1 MVDRIGPAADTER
14 RAGVPVRRSTNEDDP
29 DQPWRLLHDVRNLTL
44 KIACVVVAI
53 LVWIQVAS
61 TTMVEADVSLPMEIV
76 GLGEGWTAEGS
87 ALPEEGRA
95 RLRVAKLSL
104 MAHQYIGWQLGSVQV
119 NLANFSPGP
128 PELYVIK
135 ESDVRSEAEVVSLL
149 PPIRLPLRIDWRDE
163 RRLPVQVPLRGQLP
177 DDRMLAGPIA
187 VDPDSVLVA
196 GPRRFFQ
203 GMERVETETVELDDL
218 DRSMDRE
225 LELVPPPQPLKA
237 ARRSVRVEIPI
248 TSVDERIVANVPV
261 VTTDGGDGRVTGI
274 SPPVCDILVRGPA
287 DRVASLSPTEL
298 SVSVPVDGLESGVHR
313 LVGEVAHPGWVIAVR
328 VEPEA
333 FMVIVDRPGAVEAER

>member
-1 MVDRIGPAADTER
+1 M
-14 RAGVPVRRSTNEDDP
+14 
-29 DQPWRLLHDVRNLTL
+29 RNLTL

-76 GLGEGWTAEGS
+76 GLGEGWTVDGS

-104 MAHQYIGWQLGSVQV
+104 LAHQYVGWQLGTVQV
-119 NLANFSPGP
+119 NLANYRPGP

-135 ESDVRSEAEVVSLL
+135 ESDVRTEAEVVTLL

-163 RRLPVQVPLRGQLP
+163 HRLPVQVPLRGQLP
-177 DDRMLAGPIA
+177 GDRMLAGPVS
-187 VDPDSVLVA
+187 VDPDSVLVT
-196 GPRRFFQ
+196 GPRRYFQ
-203 GMERVETETVELDDL
+203 GVERVETETVELDDL
-218 DRSMDRE
+218 DQSVDRE
-225 LELVPPPQPLKA
+225 LDLVPLPQPLEA
-237 ARRSVRVEIPI
+237 ARRSVRVEIPVTPI
-248 TSVDERIVANVPV
+248 DERVVANVPV

-287 DRVASLSPTEL
+287 DRVAALSPTEL
-298 SVSVPVDGLESGVHR
+298 AVTIPVDGLEPGVHR
-313 LVGEVAHPGWVIAVR
+313 LVGEVTHPDWVIAVR

-333 FMVIVDRPGAVEAER
+333 FMVIVDRPGGVEAER